1 MGTILFERFSKIFKE
16 DVDRKIIE
24 NYKILGPI
32 KALNYEEYQNYFT
45 LLSVAMTGK
54 NIYEHVK

>member
-1 MGTILFERFSKIFKE
+1 MGTILFERFSKIFKK

-32 KALNYEEYQNYFT
+32 KGSDKSSLNYISPILISKYLNRLKFSYR
-45 LLSVAMTGK
+45 
-54 NIYEHVK
+54 